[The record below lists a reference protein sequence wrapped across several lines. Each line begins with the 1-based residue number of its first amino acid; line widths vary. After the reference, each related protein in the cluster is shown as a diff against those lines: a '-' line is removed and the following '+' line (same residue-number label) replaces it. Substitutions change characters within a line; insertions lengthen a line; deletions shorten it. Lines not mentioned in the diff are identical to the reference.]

1 MNTSKLVLAAV
12 VTAGVAFAATDIS
25 YAKANTLDM
34 VRINAQNSDGI
45 LEALTLNAI
54 EPAHEEIRQNPPEF
68 AKTAQLR
75 KARRTVRIAK
85 PRRIARRRSP
95 AANHRGPGSFQ
106 NQGSGP
112 QPVGL
117 LLPAVQAAREAARP
131 TPVR

>member
-12 VTAGVAFAATDIS
+12 VTAGFAFAAADIS

-34 VRINAQNSDGI
+34 VRSNVQNSGGI
-45 LEALTLNAI
+45 LDALTLNVI
-54 EPAHEEIRQNPPEF
+54 EPAHEEIEQNPAAF

-75 KARRTVRIAK
+75 KARRIVRIAK
-85 PRRIARRRSP
+85 PRRTARRRSP
-95 AANHRGPGSFQ
+95 AVNHAGPDSFQ